1 MKTTISLKGHEYDS
15 ASAII
20 EKYGISYMTLY
31 KWTKEGVLPH
41 PVKLGRRNY
50 YNRQA
55 IENRLLGLN

>member
-1 MKTTISLKGHEYDS
+1 VKTTILLKEQEYDS
-15 ASAII
+15 ASTIT

-31 KWTKEGVLPH
+31 KWTKGGLVPN

-50 YNRQA
+50 YNRKA